1 MRVSILLLLIRVVHT
16 CIQNPNRSTC
26 SELGWDSL
34 SFGNEN
40 ICGGSICS
48 SEPVSWNKA
57 KKSCEDIGARMCSIF
72 ELHRGEAYN
81 SGCSLNKL
89 PVWSSTSC
97 NNSTQNAVV
106 ITSNPFPSSMV
117 CVSKENLSG
126 YIRCCSDIYKCPT
139 ASPTLLPTMTMSP
152 SVNRD
157 YKKVIQEEPSYTIV
171 TWILTSLTMV
181 FITYFMIRKIMKTF
195 HNYPKANYY
204 FRYIPGIDVILNSII
219 HGIIRNWMPTYSQ
232 NKINRERQ
240 ERTSIDL
247 GPHEME
253 AMVDP
258 TMIQLIDR
266 EPSVCLNCQLRP
278 ITHIII
284 PCGHHCICEECANIV
299 SNCPS
304 CDNPKNQTQKVYS

>member
-48 SEPVSWNKA
+48 TEPVSWNNA
-57 KKSCEDIGARMCSIF
+57 KKSCENIGARLCSIF

-81 SGCSLNKL
+81 SGCSLNRL

-97 NNSTQNAVV
+97 NNSTQSAVV

-117 CVSKENLSG
+117 CVPKENLSG
-126 YIRCCSDIYKCPT
+126 YIRCCTYTDRCPT
-139 ASPTLLPTMTMSP
+139 ASPTLFPTMTMSP

-157 YKKVIQEEPSYTIV
+157 YKKVVQEKTSYTIV
-171 TWILTSLTMV
+171 TWIVSSCTILL
-181 FITYFMIRKIMKTF
+181 ITYLMIRKIMKTF
-195 HNYPKANYY
+195 NSYPNANYY
-204 FRYIPGIDVILNSII
+204 FRYIPGLDVILNSII
-219 HGIIRNWMPTYSQ
+219 HRMIRNLMPIYSQ

-240 ERTSIDL
+240 ERTTVDL

-253 AMVDP
+253 AIVDP
-258 TMIQLIDR
+258 TMIQLIVR
-266 EPSVCLNCQLRP
+266 ESSVCLHCRSRP

-284 PCGHHCICEECANIV
+284 PCGHHCICEECSNIV
-299 SNCPS
+299 SICPS
-304 CDNPKNQTQKVYS
+304 CHNPKNQTQKVYS